1 MKAKILLVE
10 DDQNL
15 GDVLRD
21 YLELQDYD
29 VVRAMDGTEGLELFR
44 LQKFDLLILDV
55 MMPKM
60 DGFTLAG
67 HIRETDKQV
76 PVIFLTARGQSDDRI
91 SGFKAGCD
99 DYITKPFSSE
109 ELELRISA
117 ILRRC
122 APPETPGMVNASN
135 TGAIYPLGK
144 YIFDASN
151 HELRIDDKRISL
163 TTKEVALL
171 KVLYSHKNQL
181 ITREKTLKAVW
192 GSDNYFIGR
201 SMDVFITKLRKYL
214 KEDPDIQIV
223 NVHGTGF
230 RLEITERL
238 QGNGNQD
245 SQPRLSPSL

>member
-10 DDQNL
+10 DDINL

-21 YLELQDYD
+21 YLELQDYE
-29 VVRAMDGTEGLELFR
+29 VVRAMDGMEGLARFKM
-44 LQKFDLLILDV
+44 QAFDLLILDV
-55 MMPKM
+55 MLPRK

-67 HIRETDKQV
+67 EIRELNQLV
-76 PVIFLTARGQSDDRI
+76 PVIFLTARGQLEDRVA
-91 SGFKAGCD
+91 GFKAGCD

-109 ELELRISA
+109 ELELRIDA

-122 APPETPGMVNASN
+122 RQMESGSQAAVLDKQGTYA
-135 TGAIYPLGK
+135 LGN
-144 YIFDASN
+144 YTFDSAN
-151 HELRIDDKRISL
+151 HELRIADKRIGL
-163 TTKEVALL
+163 TTKEVELL
-171 KVLYSHKNQL
+171 RVLYSHKNQL

-214 KEDPDIQIV
+214 KDDPDISIV

-230 RLEITERL
+230 RLEVKE
-238 QGNGNQD
+238 
-245 SQPRLSPSL
+245 

>member
-10 DDQNL
+10 DDINL

-21 YLELQDYD
+21 YLELQDYE
-29 VVRAMDGTEGLELFR
+29 VVRAMDGLEGLSNFKM
-44 LQKFDLLILDV
+44 QSFDLLILDV
-55 MMPKM
+55 MLPRK

-67 HIRETDKQV
+67 EIRELNQQV
-76 PVIFLTARGQSDDRI
+76 PIIFLTARGQLEDRVA
-91 SGFKAGCD
+91 GFKAGCD

-109 ELELRISA
+109 ELELRIDA

-122 APPETPGMVNASN
+122 RQMESGSQSTVLDKQG
-135 TGAIYPLGK
+135 IYTLGS
-144 YIFDASN
+144 YTFDSAN
-151 HELRIDDKRISL
+151 HELRIADKRIGL
-163 TTKEVALL
+163 TTKEVELL
-171 KVLYSHKNQL
+171 RVLYSHKNQL

-214 KEDPDIQIV
+214 KDDPDIAIV

-230 RLEITERL
+230 RLEVKE
-238 QGNGNQD
+238 
-245 SQPRLSPSL
+245 